1 MFAINYIY
9 YYNKTIKEDI
19 NMEEIKKAD
28 LKKQFKAYE
37 KDEKNVI
44 LRHALANNS
53 VFALAKNLDNASEMD
68 FNFDINIKTLPA
80 ANQMRSGRCWI
91 FAATNVCR
99 EIIAAACNID
109 KFEVSQS
116 YIAFYDRL
124 EKANYLLESVIEL
137 IDKDYDDRTLTFLLQ
152 NGVGDGGQWD
162 MFVNLVNKY
171 GLCPKNVFPE
181 TNTSSATWETAQII
195 NFNIRKFASEAKA
208 LYEKEGLEAVKA
220 EKKKLL
226 NKFYVLLTNAYGVIP
241 EKFDFEYTDKDGK
254 YHLEKDFTPLSFKD
268 KYLGDSLNDFVS
280 LINAPTKSKPFNKTY
295 TIKYLGNVV
304 GGKDVTHL
312 NVSMDR
318 MKELILAQ
326 LKDNRIVWFGSD
338 VGFYGDREE
347 GVWDNGKFDLNT
359 PFGLSLDMDK
369 GGSLDY
375 HASQMNHAMCITGVS
390 FKNEKPAKWKIENSW
405 GTDRGKAGYYI
416 MSASWF
422 DQFVY
427 QAVVDKKYLSKEELK
442 ALQAKPIVLKPWDPM
457 GSLAD

>member
-1 MFAINYIY
+1 M
-9 YYNKTIKEDI
+9 D
-19 NMEEIKKAD
+19 EIKKEY
-28 LKKQFKAYE
+28 LKKQLKAYE

-44 LRHALANNS
+44 LRHALTKNSIYELANS
-53 VFALAKNLDNASEMD
+53 QDNAPEMD
-68 FNFDINIKTLPA
+68 FNFDIDIKTLSA
-80 ANQMRSGRCWI
+80 TNQKASGRCWL

-99 EIIAAACNID
+99 EVIAQKLNLGS
-109 KFEVSQS
+109 FELSQS
-116 YIAFYDRL
+116 YLAFYDRL
-124 EKANYLLESVIEL
+124 EKANYLLEAVIEL
-137 IDKDYDDRTLTFLLQ
+137 VDKDYDDRTLTFLLE

-181 TNTSSATWETAQII
+181 TYTSSATRETAQLI

-208 LYEKEGLEAVKA
+208 IFEKSGLDAVKKA
-220 EKKKLL
+220 KGKLL
-226 NKFYVLLTNAYGVIP
+226 DKFYALLTNAYGLIP
-241 EKFDFEYTDKDGK
+241 EKFDFEYVDKEGN
-254 YHLEKDFTPLSFKD
+254 YHLEKGFTPLKFKE
-268 KYLGDSLNDFVS
+268 KYLGSSLDDYVS

-318 MKELILAQ
+318 MKELIIAQ

-338 VGFYGDREE
+338 VGFFGDREE
-347 GVWDNGKFDLNT
+347 GTWDDGKFDLESNY
-359 PFGLSLDMDK
+359 GLSLIMDK
-369 GGSLDY
+369 GESLDY
-375 HASQMNHAMCITGVS
+375 HASQMNHAMCITGVAFRENIPS
-390 FKNEKPAKWKIENSW
+390 KWKIENSW
-405 GTDRGKAGYYI
+405 GSDRGRSGYYM

-442 ALQAKPIVLKPWDPM
+442 ALNGKPIVLKPWDPM